1 MLQLFKSSPNK
12 EDFID
17 FIKTY
22 CSKERNYYK
31 ITNDV
36 YKQLIFKDA
45 IAPYLEKILPHYHT
59 SKQFYITRKLSYSRF
74 ITIIRHICKQLDI
87 TYTSTMKYANS
98 SYQIDYFIYI
108 Q

>member
-45 IAPYLEKILPHYHT
+45 T
-59 SKQFYITRKLSYSRF
+59 TLSYV
-74 ITIIRHICKQLDI
+74 
-87 TYTSTMKYANS
+87 
-98 SYQIDYFIYI
+98 
-108 Q
+108 